1 MTIAGMI
8 SWPFYNRRERRLRLW
23 LRFTLTGVLI
33 YALDVALLAA
43 AAALGLAA
51 STPAG
56 FVRTLL
62 AISTG
67 VLLARWL
74 LDRQKPHAAPYALR
88 DTAAGFIIGG
98 IAQTVIFVTALA
110 AGWLHID
117 SSAFAPA
124 SGGSSLPIAQALGIY
139 TCVGIYEELAVRGY
153 LLPNIAQSLARL
165 IGARWALLA
174 AWLLSAFIFG
184 AAHLL
189 NPHASTLG
197 TLLIAGAGLMLG
209 LSPLLTGSISL
220 AVGVHIGWNWFMG
233 AVYGFAVSGTRV
245 NDGSVFHIT
254 LSGSELWTG
263 GAFGPEAGILGI
275 IGIGIAAL
283 LMVLWI
289 RKRRGALRLAGE
301 LSEYKAIWYI

>member
-23 LRFTLTGVLI
+23 LRFALTGALI
-33 YALDVALLAA
+33 YALDAALLAA

-51 STPAG
+51 STLAG

-67 VLLARWL
+67 ALLSRWL
-74 LDRQKPHAAPYALR
+74 LDRQKPHAAPHALR
-88 DTAAGFIIGG
+88 DAAAGFIIAG

-110 AGWLHID
+110 AGWLHIE
-117 SSAFAPA
+117 STAFASA
-124 SGGSSLPIAQALGIY
+124 SGGSGLPIAQALGIY

-165 IGARWALLA
+165 IGVRWALLA
-174 AWLLSAFIFG
+174 AWLLTALIFG
-184 AAHLL
+184 AAHLA
-189 NPHASTLG
+189 NPHASALS
-197 TLLIAGAGLMLG
+197 TLLIVGAGLMLG

-245 NDGSVFHIT
+245 SNGSIFHTT
-254 LSGSELWTG
+254 LSGPELWTG

-275 IGIGIAAL
+275 IGNSIAAL
-283 LMVLWI
+283 LMMLWI
-289 RKRRGALRLAGE
+289 RRQRGALRLAGE
-301 LSEYKAIWYI
+301 LSERKAIWYI